1 MSSTHSTWFP
11 ILRGAIQH
19 TSEDYVSRQDWIA
32 ALASAIAAAGIEWV
46 PGSHRGRLTSRRV
59 VKLVGIS
66 KPKLLLAGPAGSLK
80 RAAIEAEHRM
90 ALEREGTKRPRRRT
104 IDFGCEIPFTTVP
117 KLIADGFSELD
128 RLFRKGNKSVLNHY
142 HAAHMCLV
150 DSLGDYRCDLMLMLA
165 LTMAGSSATP
175 QVKEDE
181 RCFSASE
188 NRKNPALFAA
198 NLVTRMLWF
207 LKPSA
212 FPQGTEDERGVMRI
226 SEMAKKVGKWQT
238 PPLQKT

>member
-1 MSSTHSTWFP
+1 MSSTH
-11 ILRGAIQH
+11 
-19 TSEDYVSRQDWIA
+19 
-32 ALASAIAAAGIEWV
+32 
-46 PGSHRGRLTSRRV
+46 
-59 VKLVGIS
+59 K
-66 KPKLLLAGPAGSLK
+66 GP
-80 RAAIEAEHRM
+80 
-90 ALEREGTKRPRRRT
+90 KRPRRQT

-128 RLFRKGNKSVLNHY
+128 KLFQKGNKSVLNHY

-212 FPQGTEDERGVMRI
+212 FPQGTEDERGNANLPIEHKGVNGRILRELGWIEVRGNRNTPRI
-226 SEMAKKVGKWQT
+226 SESS
-238 PPLQKT
+238 LQDDETLYKMNSRLLRARNDAQEFIGLVFKSTDPVWVDRCSLIIKER